1 MAQDKF
7 CHSLV
12 RIVNVKKCFLDHIKD
27 TNCNLSASIIIL
39 FLLYNYIFQ
48 SDIDLLVL
56 SRSSNLN
63 N

>member
-1 MAQDKF
+1 MF
-7 CHSLV
+7 TNL
-12 RIVNVKKCFLDHIKD
+12 NVLHGCFLDHIKD

-39 FLLYNYIFQ
+39 FLHYNYIFQ
-48 SDIDLLVL
+48 SDIGLVL